1 MTTFTTQDRI
11 DAMKAYEEV
20 HFGDQY
26 ILRWVRE
33 GNEYVNSLTQDMIDE
48 LKAVV
53 QQQQLKLTKYELRH
67 AEQRDRIASLESQVY
82 GGTTK

>member
-11 DAMKAYEEV
+11 DAMKAYEEI

-33 GNEYVNSLTQDMIDE
+33 GNEYVNSLTQDMIDD
-48 LKAVV
+48 LKSVV
-53 QQQQLKLTKYELRH
+53 RQLQAENEALKQQVKH
-67 AEQRDRIASLESQVY
+67 LESQVY